1 MPLFKVQYNRVL
13 HSNNSQGEN
22 HPLWGTTS
30 STNFMIIKADDKR
43 SALIETEKELL
54 QLKDS
59 DDFHLSVFD
68 LHVVVMKDTFVSKSM
83 TSEVA

>member
-1 MPLFKVQYNRVL
+1 MPLFKVVYERLL

-22 HPLWGTTS
+22 HPLWGGVS
-30 STNFMIIKADDKR
+30 PTNFMIAKADDMKT
-43 SALIETEKELL
+43 AKVETEKELL

-59 DDFHLSVFD
+59 DDFHLTIFNFAEELQNTS
-68 LHVVVMKDTFVSKSM
+68 VSKST

>member
-13 HSNNSQGEN
+13 HSDNSQGKE
-22 HPLWGTTS
+22 HPLWKTL
-30 STNFMIIKADDKR
+30 STIGSLIIKSDDMETAKV
-43 SALIETEKELL
+43 ETEKELL

-59 DDFHLSVFD
+59 DDFHLTIFNFAEELQNTS
-68 LHVVVMKDTFVSKSM
+68 VSKSI